1 MSGYKAYCK
10 QAGIETKA
18 FGASSK
24 AAAIGVTALNTAI
37 NMLISLGIGLVIQGI
52 ITGITHLIN
61 ASDEAI
67 EKANELTNAF
77 NEFRQTNSDNIDKLQ
92 SLKEEFETLS
102 HGVSRYGE
110 NISLTADEY
119 DRYKQIVQTIV
130 DISPALSEGYSIENG
145 YLADKNELIERAIE
159 LQEQQYKSELR
170 QITTTE
176 KLSEVIKGY
185 AASYDKLKNSDIL
198 TTDTDYFS
206 TLSAAQAAA
215 ATAVEVGSSDG
226 VYFYGEN
233 VCVVTDSAADLY
245 IIQPDKTLKAVGTVV
260 LGDDKS
266 IEIVDGKVTLKG
278 FNSATAGQQPRINAA
293 GTALE
298 WYTPDTSTV
307 SGLADTVAGH
317 TQDIQNLQTG
327 KADKATTLEG
337 YGITDAM
344 TATAIAEAIQT
355 AIAAT
360 GHASF
365 KKVGTVPTAA
375 EAQDNVLYL
384 VMNADT
390 GFYDIYAKV
399 ENEVVRLD
407 DVSVNLDGYS
417 TTEQMNEAIATAIA
431 NKVDKVDG
439 KGLSTEDFTT
449 ALKEKLVALPDD
461 AEANFVKS
469 VSDEFTVSAEG
480 KLEVKEV
487 AQAKV
492 TGLPDALAGKV
503 DKVEGKGLST
513 NDFTDEAKAKLDGVE
528 AGANQNLIEIV
539 KLNGAALDISEKAVN
554 IPVAGVTAGVVTS
567 SADENKVAV
576 AEDGSMEVNSL
587 NMSKLVQSEGDTLIL
602 DGGNAS
608 V

>member
-1 MSGYKAYCK
+1 MQEFKPVKEGKVREIYDNGDSLIMVATDRISCFDVILHNEVTKKGTVLTQMSKFWFDMTQDILPNHMISVDVKDMPEFFQQEKFDGNSMLCRKLEMLPIECIVRGYITGSGWASYQENGTVC
-10 QAGIETKA
+10 GIKLPEGLVESDKLPEPIYTPSTKA
-18 FGASSK
+18 E
-24 AAAIGVTALNTAI
+24 IGD
-37 NMLISLGIGLVIQGI
+37 
-52 ITGITHLIN
+52 H
-61 ASDEAI
+61 D
-67 EKANELTNAF
+67 
-77 NEFRQTNSDNIDKLQ
+77 
-92 SLKEEFETLS
+92 
-102 HGVSRYGE
+102 E
-110 NISLTADEY
+110 NISYEQSVDHLEKYFPGKGAEY
-119 DRYKQIVQTIV
+119 AEKLRDYTIALYKKCAEY
-130 DISPALSEGYSIENG
+130 ALSRGIII
-145 YLADKNELIERAIE
+145 ADTKFEFG
-159 LQEQQYKSELR
+159 
-170 QITTTE
+170 
-176 KLSEVIKGY
+176 VI
-185 AASYDKLKNSDIL
+185 
-198 TTDTDYFS
+198 
-206 TLSAAQAAA
+206 
-215 ATAVEVGSSDG
+215 
-226 VYFYGEN
+226 
-233 VCVVTDSAADLY
+233 
-245 IIQPDKTLKAVGTVV
+245 
-260 LGDDKS
+260 
-266 IEIVDGKVTLKG
+266 DGKVTLKG

-539 KLNGAALDISEKAVN
+539 KLNGTALDISEKAVN

>member
-1 MSGYKAYCK
+1 M
-10 QAGIETKA
+10 
-18 FGASSK
+18 
-24 AAAIGVTALNTAI
+24 
-37 NMLISLGIGLVIQGI
+37 
-52 ITGITHLIN
+52 
-61 ASDEAI
+61 
-67 EKANELTNAF
+67 
-77 NEFRQTNSDNIDKLQ
+77 
-92 SLKEEFETLS
+92 
-102 HGVSRYGE
+102 
-110 NISLTADEY
+110 
-119 DRYKQIVQTIV
+119 
-130 DISPALSEGYSIENG
+130 
-145 YLADKNELIERAIE
+145 
-159 LQEQQYKSELR
+159 
-170 QITTTE
+170 
-176 KLSEVIKGY
+176 
-185 AASYDKLKNSDIL
+185 
-198 TTDTDYFS
+198 
-206 TLSAAQAAA
+206 
-215 ATAVEVGSSDG
+215 
-226 VYFYGEN
+226 
-233 VCVVTDSAADLY
+233 
-245 IIQPDKTLKAVGTVV
+245 

-554 IPVAGVTAGVVTS
+554 IPVAGATAGVVTS

>member
-1 MSGYKAYCK
+1 MAFWGTEFIFDDIPCSEFGLMVYHFGSNGQDDVSFKN
-10 QAGIETKA
+10 GEIIEDRIPGRYDALTYGLVQNQSLEYTLV
-18 FGASSK
+18 FGA
-24 AAAIGVTALNTAI
+24 
-37 NMLISLGIGLVIQGI
+37 NMESLDA
-52 ITGITHLIN
+52 N
-61 ASDEAI
+61 A
-67 EKANELTNAF
+67 
-77 NEFRQTNSDNIDKLQ
+77 
-92 SLKEEFETLS
+92 
-102 HGVSRYGE
+102 
-110 NISLTADEY
+110 
-119 DRYKQIVQTIV
+119 
-130 DISPALSEGYSIENG
+130 
-145 YLADKNELIERAIE
+145 
-159 LQEQQYKSELR
+159 
-170 QITTTE
+170 
-176 KLSEVIKGY
+176 
-185 AASYDKLKNSDIL
+185 
-198 TTDTDYFS
+198 
-206 TLSAAQAAA
+206 
-215 ATAVEVGSSDG
+215 
-226 VYFYGEN
+226 
-233 VCVVTDSAADLY
+233 
-245 IIQPDKTLKAVGTVV
+245 
-260 LGDDKS
+260 
-266 IEIVDGKVTLKG
+266 
-278 FNSATAGQQPRINAA
+278 
-293 GTALE
+293 
-298 WYTPDTSTV
+298 
-307 SGLADTVAGH
+307 
-317 TQDIQNLQTG
+317 
-327 KADKATTLEG
+327 
-337 YGITDAM
+337 
-344 TATAIAEAIQT
+344 
-355 AIAAT
+355 
-360 GHASF
+360 
-365 KKVGTVPTAA
+365 
-375 EAQDNVLYL
+375 NVLYL

-554 IPVAGVTAGVVTS
+554 IPVAGATAGVVTS